1 MGTIDNHQGFKLRFG
16 EFPDLLFTAIDT
28 RTYFDMTHFLQSMNL
43 DPEEKI
49 AEFTAGFALWIEHL
63 AKMYGIPPDECFAVD
78 AATKHSLAEE
88 SFALPFLCCTDPVF
102 GAYLLESMTQ
112 MLLNG
117 IVCSDS
123 YVLMQA
129 QVRFTP
135 EELIAN
141 RTNSEL

>member
-63 AKMYGIPPDECFAVD
+63 AKMYGIPPDEVLPSMPQRNTLWQKSPSHCRSSAVLTRYS
-78 AATKHSLAEE
+78 A
-88 SFALPFLCCTDPVF
+88 
-102 GAYLLESMTQ
+102 
-112 MLLNG
+112 
-117 IVCSDS
+117 
-123 YVLMQA
+123 
-129 QVRFTP
+129 
-135 EELIAN
+135 
-141 RTNSEL
+141 RTCWRA

>member
-63 AKMYGIPPDECFAVD
+63 AKMYGIPPAGRMFCRRCRNETLSGRRVLRTAV
-78 AATKHSLAEE
+78 
-88 SFALPFLCCTDPVF
+88 P
-102 GAYLLESMTQ
+102 LL
-112 MLLNG
+112 
-117 IVCSDS
+117 
-123 YVLMQA
+123 Y
-129 QVRFTP
+129 
-135 EELIAN
+135 
-141 RTNSEL
+141 

>member
-63 AKMYGIPPDECFAVD
+63 AKMYGKISPGIYSGEQDVYKRQLLPRSRSAIFRNRCF
-78 AATKHSLAEE
+78 
-88 SFALPFLCCTDPVF
+88 LP
-102 GAYLLESMTQ
+102 
-112 MLLNG
+112 
-117 IVCSDS
+117 
-123 YVLMQA
+123 
-129 QVRFTP
+129 
-135 EELIAN
+135 
-141 RTNSEL
+141 